1 MEKKCIG
8 VDVGGTT
15 VKIGL
20 FEVSGELLKKW
31 EIPTRKEEQGKYILD
46 DVAASILEV
55 LKQEEIS
62 LEQICG
68 AGLGVPG
75 PVKKDGYVEVCVNLG
90 WKDRRPSEELS
101 LSLIHI

>member
-62 LEQICG
+62 L
-68 AGLGVPG
+68 
-75 PVKKDGYVEVCVNLG
+75 
-90 WKDRRPSEELS
+90 
-101 LSLIHI
+101 

>member
-31 EIPTRKEEQGKYILD
+31 EITY
-46 DVAASILEV
+46 
-55 LKQEEIS
+55 
-62 LEQICG
+62 
-68 AGLGVPG
+68 
-75 PVKKDGYVEVCVNLG
+75 
-90 WKDRRPSEELS
+90 
-101 LSLIHI
+101 

>member
-75 PVKKDGYVEVCVNLG
+75 
-90 WKDRRPSEELS
+90 DRKSVV
-101 LSLIHI
+101 